1 MNFSLTLYQIWIQV
15 PTDRPKKDSDEGE
28 VTDKEDT
35 ESPEKLRLKAIIEK
49 KSMINLVREFVI
61 NYLLALLS
69 SLSG

>member
-1 MNFSLTLYQIWIQV
+1 M

-28 VTDKEDT
+28 VTDKEDK
-35 ESPEKLRLKAIIEK
+35 ESPEKSRLKAIIEK

-61 NYLLALLS
+61 NYALALLS